1 MDILIVA
8 GEASGDTLGAGFVR
22 EFLKRRP
29 DSKFFGLG
37 GDKMKSSGV
46 DIIYHIKDLAFLGF
60 WEVIK
65 NISFIRQVQADILR
79 KIEELKPSMAVLID
93 YPGFNLRLAPKLKA
107 RGVKVFYYVSPQI
120 WAWGAGRIKKIKKSV
135 DHMAVVFRF
144 EKEIYEKDGVPVTF
158 VGHPLI
164 DEIQTSLTDTEF
176 AKLCNLRRDAI
187 PIGLFPGSRLQ
198 EVKRILPEML
208 YGLELAFIG
217 YPKIVGIIGK
227 APSLDSSIYEQII
240 DQCQA
245 RAIIYQGNNYELMA
259 HSKLNL
265 VCSGTATLECGII
278 GTPMIVMYKTSP
290 ITYHIARHLV
300 RIPHIGMVNVVAGKK
315 VVPELIQADCVG
327 NKIAEQML
335 HYLNDDAFYN
345 SVKEALSA
353 IKAKLGERGASLR
366 AAEAAMKLFQQSN

>member
-8 GEASGDTLGAGFVR
+8 GEASGDTLGAGFVQ
-22 EFLKRRP
+22 EFKKRKPNSR
-29 DSKFFGLG
+29 FFGLG

-65 NISFIRQVQADILR
+65 NIRFIKKVQSDIF
-79 KIEELKPSMAVLID
+79 KKVEEFKPSLAVLID

-120 WAWGAGRIKKIKKSV
+120 WAWGAGRIKKIKKNV
-135 DHMAVVFRF
+135 DHMAVVFGF
-144 EKEIYEKDGVPVTF
+144 EKELYEKAGVPVTF

-164 DEIQTSLTDTEF
+164 DEIQISLTGDEF
-176 AKLCNLRRDAI
+176 AKLCNLRRDEI

-227 APSLDSSIYEQII
+227 APTLDSSVYEEII
-240 DQCQA
+240 EQCHA
-245 RAIIYQGNNYELMA
+245 RAVIYQGNNYELMA

-278 GTPMIVMYKTSP
+278 GVPMIVMYKTSP
-290 ITYHIARHLV
+290 ITYHIARRLV
-300 RIPHIGMVNVVAGKK
+300 RIPNIGMVNVVAGKK
-315 VVPELIQADCVG
+315 VVPELIQGDCVG
-327 NKIAEQML
+327 NKIAEQLL
-335 HYLNDDAFYN
+335 HFLNDDTCYN
-345 SVKEALSA
+345 SVKEELSS
-353 IKAKLGERGASLR
+353 IKTKLGEPGASSR
-366 AAEAAMKLFQQSN
+366 AAEVAIDLLQQSN